1 MHIMPT
7 FMRNLWLTSPMM
19 RGGDIAQAQTQLN
32 SQLGGGLS
40 CDGIFGRGTHEAVLT
55 YQRRNVA
62 LKADGVVGK
71 QTWDTLFGLAGSKLA
86 DRVTAD
92 ILDPASVSALE
103 SSHGY
108 YPNSVKWRLQRTAG
122 AAGVVIDGESG
133 PMFGAGESDVVA
145 RVLEEY
151 FDALTTV
158 LSRVQ
163 VPIEL
168 VIACICTESSGHA
181 LAERHE
187 PGCSTIDPACTPSRI
202 SVGLMQTLVSTASSV
217 LGRNVA
223 PAELRKPVVSIEA
236 GATYMWR
243 QSRATRFDPP
253 LAACAYN
260 AGSLRY
266 NSAAENRWKLVQYP
280 IGTSAHADR
289 FVRFFNA
296 AMNLQLLTDKLNT
309 LQGRVPS
316 MR

>member
-1 MHIMPT
+1 MPT

-19 RGGDIAQAQTQLN
+19 RGGDIAQAQAQLVN
-32 SQLGGGLS
+32 QTGSKLS
-40 CDGIFGRGTHEAVLT
+40 CDGIFGRGTHDAVWAF
-55 YQRRNVA
+55 QSRNVA

-71 QTWDTLFGLAGSKLA
+71 QTWDTLFGAAGSPLA
-86 DRVTAD
+86 DRVASD
-92 ILDPASVSALE
+92 ILGPAGVTPLE

-108 YPNSVKWRLQRTAG
+108 YTNSVKWRLQRTAG

-133 PMFGAGESDVVA
+133 PMFDAAESDVVA
-145 RVLEEY
+145 KILDHY
-151 FDALTTV
+151 FDALTTI

-168 VIACICTESSGHA
+168 VLACICTESRGDA

-187 PGCSTIDPACTPSRI
+187 KGCSTFDPACTPSRI

-217 LGRNVA
+217 LGRTVA
-223 PAELRKPVVSIEA
+223 PADLREPIVSIEA

-289 FVRFFNA
+289 FIRYFNA
-296 AMNLQLLTDKLNT
+296 AMNLQMLADKLGA

>member
-1 MHIMPT
+1 M
-7 FMRNLWLTSPMM
+7 
-19 RGGDIAQAQTQLN
+19 
-32 SQLGGGLS
+32 
-40 CDGIFGRGTHEAVLT
+40 VLF
-55 YQRRNVA
+55 Y
-62 LKADGVVGK
+62 D
-71 QTWDTLFGLAGSKLA
+71 
-86 DRVTAD
+86 
-92 ILDPASVSALE
+92 
-103 SSHGY
+103 
-108 YPNSVKWRLQRTAG
+108 
-122 AAGVVIDGESG
+122 
-133 PMFGAGESDVVA
+133 
-145 RVLEEY
+145 Y

-168 VIACICTESSGHA
+168 VIACICTESSGKA

-187 PGCSTIDPACTPSRI
+187 KGCSTIDPACTPARI

-217 LGRNVA
+217 LGKTIA
-223 PAELRKPVVSIEA
+223 PADLREPVVSIEA

-266 NSAAENRWKLVQYP
+266 NGAAENRWKLVQYP

-296 AMNLQLLTDKLNT
+296 AMNLQALTEKLAP
-309 LQGRVPS
+309 LQGRVAS
-316 MR
+316 MH